1 MYILCTYK
9 VMFWVVICA
18 IICIKNWYNSRMEED
33 KMELTEIIERISHI
47 RTKYGMS
54 ARELSLSIGKNPS
67 YINRLEYRK
76 DFEPTIGVIN
86 DILEVCNS
94 SFEEFFYEN
103 MDEYQTDKQ
112 LLNLI
117 KKLPNDK
124 KESLIKL
131 LS

>member
-1 MYILCTYK
+1 
-9 VMFWVVICA
+9 
-18 IICIKNWYNSRMEED
+18 
-33 KMELTEIIERISHI
+33 MELNEIIERISHI
-47 RTKYGMS
+47 RTKSGMS
-54 ARELSLSIGKNPS
+54 ARELSLTIGKNQS

-86 DILEVCNS
+86 DILEACNS

-103 MDEYQTDKQ
+103 MDDYQKDKQ
-112 LLNLI
+112 LLTLI

-124 KESLIKL
+124 KDALIKL